1 MGLSKLIKTILLT
14 MPAIFFVVTVFAQQ
28 RPPKIYGTVYIDNT
42 TLMDEREVSIGEWMA
57 FIVNNNFDNSLFP
70 DTAVVSPIT
79 KAVFNDLRKQNNFQ
93 YLKVVKNPLR
103 YAGEKAAEPSKG
115 LDKLADADPNYFSLN
130 VPVTGVTF
138 EQVQKF
144 CKWKEDMINQNQKI
158 KVTIGLP
165 SVGMYKKVIPNIDSI
180 SKKGDCFVLNCSTAK
195 CKTGARDKQS
205 LSQGNALEHVNNYFP
220 TSLGLYNIEGNAAE
234 MTNIKGVA
242 MGGSFRQTARESYN
256 DKAQKYNKA
265 EDWLGF
271 RYIITAK

>member
-1 MGLSKLIKTILLT
+1 MS
-14 MPAIFFVVTVFAQQ
+14 AIFFVAKVFAQQ
-28 RPPKIYGTVYIDNT
+28 RPPKVYGTVYIDST
-42 TLMDEREVSIGEWMA
+42 TLMNEREVTIGEWMA

-93 YLKVVKNPLR
+93 YLKIVKNPLR

-115 LDKLADADPNYFSLN
+115 FDKLADADPDYFSLN
-130 VPVTGVTF
+130 VPVTGITF

-165 SVGMYKKVIPNIDSI
+165 SVGMYKKVIPNIDSL
-180 SKKGDCFVLNCSTAK
+180 SKKGNCFVLNCSTAK
-195 CKTGARDKQS
+195 CKTEAKDKQS
-205 LSQGNALEHVNNYFP
+205 LSQGKALEHVNSYFP

-234 MTNIKGVA
+234 MTSTEGIA
-242 MGGSFRQTARESYN
+242 MGGSYRQAARESYN
-256 DKAQKYNKA
+256 DKQQKYTKP

-271 RYIITAK
+271 RYIVTLK